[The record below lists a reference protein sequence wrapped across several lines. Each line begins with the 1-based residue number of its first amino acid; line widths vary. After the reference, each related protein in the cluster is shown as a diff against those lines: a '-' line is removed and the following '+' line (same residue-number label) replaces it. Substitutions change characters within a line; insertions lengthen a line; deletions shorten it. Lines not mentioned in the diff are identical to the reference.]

1 MKTTCALVIAGLASA
16 SAFAPATSG
25 ARASTQLAEKKE
37 KQTVFST
44 IFGMDLFAP
53 NKEVNDYGA
62 RNNKNVSASV
72 PIIQIWKKK
81 QQC

>member
-1 MKTTCALVIAGLASA
+1 MKTTCAFVIAGLASA

-25 ARASTQLAEKKE
+25 ARASTQLAEKKP
-37 KQTVFST
+37 TIFTT

-62 RNNKNVSASV
+62 RNNKKVSASV
-72 PIIQIWKKK
+72 PTIQIWKNK
-81 QQC
+81 QQ